1 MIYFLLEFTG
11 QNLIFSR
18 EAIRLERV
26 FYPVTLD
33 ANNQSWVLLQLSSKH
48 MLVIQPSKFFFSV
61 QYQSAW
67 DK

>member
-1 MIYFLLEFTG
+1 MIYLLLEFTG

-48 MLVIQPSKFFFSV
+48 MPVIQPSKFFFSA
-61 QYQSAW
+61 QY
-67 DK
+67 